1 MRIAALLAALLAA
14 LPLLA
19 PLAAR
24 AAGPIGPARASEALT
39 LVASYDPPGC
49 TGGLAGEK
57 LDRVLQPNGTYA
69 PLVIPPKRVLVLT
82 EIRWT
87 TLSPLAANEEVTL
100 LLRPGA
106 NQPGVAGVVLPGAR
120 LDANGRGSGQVKLE
134 PGVVMRSAADLC
146 VTLYASDGAF
156 APGSLSGSGFF
167 AKDK

>member
-1 MRIAALLAALLAA
+1 MRIAPLLAA

-39 LVASYDPPGC
+39 LIASYDPPGC
-49 TGGLAGEK
+49 TGAVTGEK
-57 LDRVLQPNGTYA
+57 LDRVLAPDGTWA

-82 EIRWT
+82 EIRWNV
-87 TLSPLAANEEVTL
+87 LNPLAANEEVTVS
-100 LLRPGA
+100 LRPGA
-106 NQPGVAGVVLPGAR
+106 DQPGIGAIPLPGAR
-120 LDANGRGSGQVKLE
+120 LDANGRGSGQAKLE

-146 VTLYASDGAF
+146 VTLFSSDGSF
-156 APGSLSGSGFF
+156 APGNLSGSGFL